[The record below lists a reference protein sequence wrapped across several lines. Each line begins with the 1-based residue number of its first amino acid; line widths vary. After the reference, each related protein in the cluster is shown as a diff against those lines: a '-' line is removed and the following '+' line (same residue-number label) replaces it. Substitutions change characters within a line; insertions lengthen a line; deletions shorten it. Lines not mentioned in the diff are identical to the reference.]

1 MPVTVYNVNTN
12 NQQIPFQEGGVGK
25 FAELTPGQYTA
36 ATLATEIETQMTTV
50 SGISVFT
57 VTYDSKA
64 SKFTIT
70 STNNFRL
77 IYNQFPGATSRFLL
91 GFNSA
96 TTSDAMAH
104 TSDNV
109 IDLSYPGAICIGVR
123 ENIDTTFTTT
133 TGFNSTF
140 SLPINNSFGYPQFL
154 DAQYLPQTLE
164 LGERTK
170 SLTVKL
176 TGADVS

>member
-77 IYNQFPGATSRFLL
+77 IYNQF
-91 GFNSA
+91 
-96 TTSDAMAH
+96 
-104 TSDNV
+104 
-109 IDLSYPGAICIGVR
+109 
-123 ENIDTTFTTT
+123 
-133 TGFNSTF
+133 
-140 SLPINNSFGYPQFL
+140 
-154 DAQYLPQTLE
+154 LE
-164 LGERTK
+164 LHLD
-170 SLTVKL
+170 SC
-176 TGADVS
+176 